1 MNQLKK
7 LLGSLSWRQRI
18 SLALAVV
25 IVTGGLVAFTHWRRE
40 RDFRPLYTG
49 LSTEDA
55 GALVQRLRES
65 GVDYRLA
72 ENGSTVLVPSAR
84 VAETRLQMAAAGLPR
99 SGRVGFELFDK
110 TNFGITEFA
119 EHINYRRALEGELE
133 RSVMALAEVQQAR
146 VHVTFP
152 KESVFLEAR
161 QPAKASV
168 MVRLRPGA
176 RLAPTNVLAV
186 AHLVASAVEGLT
198 PEAVSVLDM
207 NGNLLNRPRRPSP
220 FDGEQRSQAMLDFR
234 QQVEKDLLA
243 KINATLEPLLGPEKF
258 RAGVSV
264 ECDFSGGEQSEETFD
279 PGRTV
284 MASSQ
289 KTEDVSGLSAASGIP
304 GTASNLPRPVSR
316 PGGASGGVSRR
327 TENITFQASRLVRRV
342 QLPQGVLKRV
352 SAAILVDQHLRWE
365 GTGSAAKRVLE
376 PPPPEKLK
384 TIRDLVAAA
393 IGLTPERGDQL
404 IVETLPFEATLSL
417 EPPAP
422 PSSPTAKPPASALPP
437 WLDRLV
443 RQTNPLML
451 AAAGAGAILVLAL
464 LAALWFWR
472 RRRRKRFVAVQGALP
487 GGAGRPA
494 LQPGEAARKAE
505 FDLESKLAEKEAE
518 RERQELEA
526 LTSMKLPKVTTKKAE
541 VLTKHLVEA
550 AKKDPVATAQVLRT
564 WLREP

>member
-1 MNQLKK
+1 MKQLKR
-7 LLGSLSWRQRI
+7 LLASLTWRQRLTI
-18 SLALAVV
+18 VAAVVAVAGSLA
-25 IVTGGLVAFTHWRRE
+25 AFSSWRRE

-49 LSTEDA
+49 LSAEDA

-65 GVDYRLA
+65 GVDYRLS
-72 ENGSTVLVPSAR
+72 ENGAAVLVASAR

-133 RSVMALAEVQQAR
+133 RSVMALSEVQQAR

-168 MVRLRPGA
+168 MLRLRPGA
-176 RLAPTNVLAV
+176 RLAPANVVAV

-207 NGNLLNRPRRPSP
+207 NGQLLNRPRRPSA
-220 FDGEQRSQAMLDFR
+220 FDGEQDSQATLDFR
-234 QQVEKDLLA
+234 QQVERDLLA

-279 PGRTV
+279 PSRTV
-284 MASSQ
+284 MTSSQ
-289 KTEDVSGLSAASGIP
+289 KTEDVSGLSAAGGVP
-304 GTASNLPRPVSR
+304 GTASNLPRPASR
-316 PGGASGGVSRR
+316 PGATGGGMSRR
-327 TENITFQASRLVRRV
+327 TENVTFQTSRVVRRV
-342 QLPQGVLKRV
+342 RLPQGAVKRL

-365 GTGSAAKRVLE
+365 GSGAAAKKVLE
-376 PPPPEKLK
+376 PPSPEKLK
-384 TIRDLVAAA
+384 SLREVVAAA
-393 IGLTPERGDQL
+393 IGLSPERGDQL

-417 EPPAP
+417 EPPVP
-422 PSSPTAKPPASALPP
+422 PSAPTPPPSMALPP
-437 WLDRLV
+437 WFEQLL
-443 RQTNPLML
+443 RQRNPVAL
-451 AAAGAGAILVLAL
+451 AAAGAGAVLVLVL
-464 LAALWFWR
+464 LAAFWLWR
-472 RRRRKRFVAVQGALP
+472 RQRRKQALAFQKALP
-487 GGAGRPA
+487 AGVARPA
-494 LQPGEAARKAE
+494 LEAGEEVRRAGH
-505 FDLESKLAEKEAE
+505 DLESKLAEKEAE

-526 LTSMKLPKVTTKKAE
+526 LSSLKLPKVATKKTA
-541 VLTKHLVEA
+541 VLTKHLVEV
-550 AKKDPVATAQVLRT
+550 AKKDPAGTAQVLRT
-564 WLREP
+564 WLRER